1 MPALGNHKDCP
12 YTTNPMQNTQ
22 KKIPKRPLD
31 GVLILNKPPGF
42 TSNQALQK
50 ARWLFNAAKAGHT
63 GSLDPLATGV
73 LPLCFGEATKFSQFL
88 LDADKTYRTT
98 ITFGK
103 RSATGDTDGTL
114 ISDTGA
120 TGLSLRDIEAILP
133 RFRGD
138 IEQIPPMFS
147 ALKHQGQPLYK
158 LARAGLEVER
168 EARKVHIF
176 GLEVLNFRPHAKYPE
191 LDIEVECSKGTY
203 IRSLAMDIGDLLLD
217 KEGIAC
223 GALIS
228 ALHRS
233 RVSTFTEQEAVG
245 LFELEAERGDRDP
258 GILDYHLLPVEETI
272 KHLRTVIL
280 SENTGYYFQQGQ
292 PVLVGSAL
300 KSTYVGETVSVSLES
315 GKFLGVAEILDDG
328 RVAPRRLIVQA

>member
-1 MPALGNHKDCP
+1 M
-12 YTTNPMQNTQ
+12 
-22 KKIPKRPLD
+22 KKPPKRNID
-31 GVLILNKPPGF
+31 GVLILNKPPGL

-50 ARWLFNAAKAGHT
+50 TRWLFNAAKGGHT

-88 LDADKTYRTT
+88 LDADKTYRAT

-103 RSATGDTDGTL
+103 RSTTGDSEGDL
-114 ISDTGA
+114 ISEAGA
-120 TGLSLRDIEAILP
+120 PDLALKDIEAVLP

-168 EARKVHIF
+168 QARKVHIF
-176 GLEVLNFRPHAKYPE
+176 RLEVLEFRPHQKYPE

-203 IRSLAMDIGDLLLD
+203 IRSLAMDVGDLLPD
-217 KEGIAC
+217 KEGNAC

-233 RVSTFTEQEAVG
+233 QVSVFTEQQAID
-245 LFELEAERGDRDP
+245 LSRLEAERDGCDP
-258 GILDYHLLPVEETI
+258 SVLDHHLLPVQQAIT
-272 KHLRTVIL
+272 HLRAVIL

-300 KSTYVGETVSVSLES
+300 KHTQVGETVRVSLDS

-328 RVAPRRLIVQA
+328 RVAPRRLIVQT

>member
-1 MPALGNHKDCP
+1 MTLP
-12 YTTNPMQNTQ
+12 
-22 KKIPKRPLD
+22 KKNPKRSVNGL
-31 GVLILNKPPGF
+31 LILNKPQGF

-50 ARWLFNAAKAGHT
+50 VRWLFNAAKAGHT

-88 LDADKTYRTT
+88 LDSDKVYRAT

-103 RSATGDTDGTL
+103 RSDTGDSEGTL
-114 ISDTGA
+114 LSEDGA
-120 TGLSLRDIEAILP
+120 AGLTLKAIDALLP
-133 RFRGD
+133 QFRGD
-138 IEQIPPMFS
+138 IEQVPPMFS

-158 LARAGLEVER
+158 LARAGVEIDR

-176 GLEVLNFRPHAKYPE
+176 GLKVLNFRPHARYPE

-203 IRSLAMDIGDLLLD
+203 IRSLAMDIGELLLD
-217 KEGIAC
+217 SEGKKC

-233 RVSTFTEQEAVG
+233 KVGDFTEQQAVD
-245 LFELEAERGDRDP
+245 LSALEAQRNGCDP
-258 GILDYHLLPVEETI
+258 AVLDHNLLPIEQMIT
-272 KHLRTVIL
+272 HLKTVLL

-300 KSTYVGETVSVSLES
+300 KQTQVGETVRVFLDS
-315 GKFLGVAEILDDG
+315 GEFLGVAEILDDG
-328 RVAPRRLIVQA
+328 RVAPRRLVVKN

>member
-1 MPALGNHKDCP
+1 M
-12 YTTNPMQNTQ
+12 
-22 KKIPKRPLD
+22 KKPPKRNID
-31 GVLILNKPPGF
+31 GVLILNKPRGF

-50 ARWLFNAAKAGHT
+50 ARWLLNAAKGGHT

-88 LDADKTYRTT
+88 LDADKTYRCT

-103 RSATGDTDGTL
+103 RSATGDCEGEL
-114 ISDTGA
+114 LSDEGA
-120 TGLSLRDIEAILP
+120 SDLSLKAIEAVLP
-133 RFRGD
+133 RFRGE

-158 LARAGLEVER
+158 LARAGVEIER

-176 GLEVLNFRPHAKYPE
+176 RLEVLNFRPHTRYPE
-191 LDIEVECSKGTY
+191 LDLEVECSKGTY
-203 IRSLAMDIGDLLLD
+203 IRSLAMDIGEMLLD
-217 KEGIAC
+217 TEGRAC

-228 ALHRS
+228 ALHRN
-233 RVSTFTEQEAVG
+233 RVSTFSEEQAIN
-245 LFELEAERGDRDP
+245 LSELEVEREGKDP
-258 GILDYHLLPVEETI
+258 GILDHHLLPVEQVIT
-272 KHLRTVIL
+272 HLRAVVL

-300 KSTYVGETVSVSLES
+300 KNTRVGETVRVSLDS

-328 RVAPRRLIVQA
+328 RVAPRRLIVQT